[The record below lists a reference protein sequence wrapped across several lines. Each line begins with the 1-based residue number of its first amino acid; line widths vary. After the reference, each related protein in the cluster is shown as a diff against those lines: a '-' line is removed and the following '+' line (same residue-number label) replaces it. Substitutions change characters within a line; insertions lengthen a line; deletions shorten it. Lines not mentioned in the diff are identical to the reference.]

1 MLRVTIKGVR
11 GHLLRFV
18 LTTASVMLGVAFVA
32 GTFVLTDS
40 LQATFDQIAGA
51 ATAGTDV
58 VVRGDVRGEG
68 GQNGDLRQP
77 LPVAL
82 ADRIA
87 AVDGVRRA
95 YPALQ
100 GTAVLVGRDGT
111 AVRNGGA
118 PSFGFDFRADD
129 PALPLVR
136 GRGPT
141 SRSEVAVESSTLTTS
156 GLRIGD
162 RTSLVV
168 AGAVQP
174 VTIVGE
180 VQFAS
185 GSAGATFVVVDRA
198 SALRWFAADGTVQ
211 EITVRADTGVSQ
223 QVLRDRVTS
232 ALPAGVS
239 AITAQTYS
247 AERRQQFASGLGF
260 VNTFLLVFAGVS
272 LFVGAF
278 IIANTFSMLVAQ
290 RTRELAL
297 LRAVGASR
305 RQVMRVVLGEAAVV
319 GLAGGALGLLVGL
332 GLAAGLQ
339 VFIRTFGVDISGGL
353 PVQTRTVVVSL
364 LIGLVVTTASAT
376 LPALRA
382 ARIAPVA
389 AMRDDVAI
397 PERSLRL
404 RAVIGTTLL
413 AVGAATMAYAVL
425 VLDGKSAGIVLGLGA
440 ALAFF
445 GLVVAAPLLSRP
457 VIHVLAVPFVALSR
471 TIGGLARDNTLRNPR
486 RTATTAISLMIGL
499 ALVSAFSV
507 LAASTRA
514 SVDGLVD
521 TRLRADFILS
531 GGTSPFPVSVARDAA
546 RLAGVGQ
553 VVATASVPVALGSG
567 PTSATTSGA
576 AVSGRAVAEAV
587 DLTVT
592 AGALS
597 SVDAGQLAVSTSLAK
612 AQGLTVGD
620 TLSARV
626 GVLPA
631 QRLRV
636 GAVFEDSQIVGS
648 DLLVPLALYATAVPT
663 AYQTTFSALVTV
675 AAGASADAV
684 RAELTS
690 LVKPQLVISVQD
702 REQFKDAQAAQINQL
717 LAIVY
722 VLLAL
727 SVVIAALGI
736 VNTLALSVFERTR
749 EIGLLRAVGMTRRQL
764 RSTITVESVVTALFG
779 AVLGTAL
786 GLTLGVLL
794 QRVLSGQGLGTLAVP
809 WAQVLL
815 TFVLAGV
822 VGVIA
827 SLLPAWRASRLDVL
841 RAITSD

>member
-40 LQATFDQIAGA
+40 LQSTFDQIAGA

-58 VVRGDVRGEG
+58 VVRGDVRGQG
-68 GQNGDLRQP
+68 TDGQGDLRQP

-82 ADRIA
+82 AGRLA
-87 AVDGVRRA
+87 RVDGARGA
-95 YPALQ
+95 FATLQ
-100 GTAVLVGRDGT
+100 GSAVLVGKDGT

-118 PSFGFDFRADD
+118 PSFGLDYRPDD
-129 PALPLVR
+129 PALPLVQ

-141 SRSEVAVESSTLTTS
+141 NSSEVVVEASTLDKS
-156 GLRIGD
+156 GLRLGD
-162 RTSLVV
+162 RTRLVV
-168 AGAVQP
+168 AGTVQP
-174 VTIVGE
+174 VTIVG
-180 VQFAS
+180 VAQFEG
-185 GSAGATFVVVDRA
+185 GSAGATFVAVDHA

-211 EITVRADTGVSQ
+211 EITVRADPGVGQ
-223 QVLRDRVTS
+223 QQLRDHV
-232 ALPAGVS
+232 AADLPAGAS
-239 AITAQTYS
+239 AITGAEYS
-247 AERRQQFASGLGF
+247 AQQREAFASGLGF

-305 RQVMRVVLGEAAVV
+305 QQVVRVVLGEAAVV
-319 GLAGGALGLLVGL
+319 GLAGGVLGLLAGL

-339 VFIRTFGVDISGGL
+339 AFIRTFGLDITGGL
-353 PVQTRTVVVSL
+353 PIHPRTVVVSL
-364 LIGLVVTTASAT
+364 VIGLVVTTASAV

-382 ARIAPVA
+382 GRIAPVA
-389 AMRDDVAI
+389 AMRDDVAL

-404 RAVIGTTLL
+404 RAAAGVVLL
-413 AVGAATMAYAVL
+413 ALGVAAMAYAVL
-425 VLDGKSAGIVLGLGA
+425 RLDGGDAGIVLGVGA

-445 GLVVAAPLLSRP
+445 GTVVAAPLLSRP
-457 VIHVLAVPFVALSR
+457 VIHVLAAPVVAVSR
-471 TIGGLARDNTLRNPR
+471 TVGRLARDNTLRNPR

-507 LAASTRA
+507 LAASTKA

-521 TRLRADFILS
+521 DQLRADFIIS
-531 GGTSPFPVSVARDAA
+531 GGTSPFPVKVAEDATA
-546 RLAGVGQ
+546 LPGVAA
-553 VVATASVPVALGSG
+553 VVDLASVPVSIGS
-567 PTSATTSGA
+567 TSTSGA
-576 AVSGRAVAEAV
+576 AVSGAAVGRAIAV
-587 DLTVT
+587 DVT

-597 SVDAGQLAVSTSLAK
+597 SVDGGQLAISSTLA
-612 AQGLTVGD
+612 AE
-620 TLSARV
+620 
-626 GVLPA
+626 

-636 GAVFEDSQIVGS
+636 GDQVDARIGVLPTAKLRVGAIFADSQILGS
-648 DLLVPLALYATAVPT
+648 NVLVPRALYARAVPS
-663 AYQTTFSALVTV
+663 AYQTAFTALVSV
-675 AAGASADAV
+675 APGTDPRAV
-684 RAELTS
+684 RTELTT
-690 LVKPQLVISVQD
+690 LIKPQLVLSVQD
-702 REQFKDAQAAQINQL
+702 REEFKAAQGAQINQL
-717 LAIVY
+717 LQIVY

-749 EIGLLRAVGMTRRQL
+749 EIGLLRAVGMTRGQL
-764 RSTITVESVVTALFG
+764 RRTITVESVMTALFG
-779 AVLGTAL
+779 AVLGTVL

-794 QRVLSGQGLGTLAVP
+794 QRVLADQGLGALAVP
-809 WAQVLL
+809 WGQVAL

-822 VGVIA
+822 VGVLA
-827 SLLPAWRASRLDVL
+827 ALLPAWRATRLDVL
-841 RAITSD
+841 KAVTSD